1 MSLVL
6 SWVLSKCLISMHA
19 RVSDTS
25 EHPRETV
32 KRLISVP
39 VRVSDTHRTLVIA
52 AKADREVRDKRACQ
66 GSRHARN
73 AYNGVKDEP
82 RHALISVP
90 ARVSGAPRATQH
102 GPRCAC

>member
-1 MSLVL
+1 MGL
-6 SWVLSKCLISMHA
+6 SAVSKTWAGTLNRPFGWIVGCAH
-19 RVSDTS
+19 
-25 EHPRETV
+25 
-32 KRLISVP
+32 RLISVH

-90 ARVSGAPRATQH
+90 AKVSGTPVKRACE
-102 GPRCAC
+102 GF